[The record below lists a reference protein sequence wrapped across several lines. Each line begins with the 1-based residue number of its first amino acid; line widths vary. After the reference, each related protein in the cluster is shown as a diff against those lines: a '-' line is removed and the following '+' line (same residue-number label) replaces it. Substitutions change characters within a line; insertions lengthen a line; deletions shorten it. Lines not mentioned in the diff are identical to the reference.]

1 MKGRDDVERRKK
13 GGSADASS
21 PGWGSMVCEWN
32 VYTETIPQEREKS
45 QQLVTLFSLFSVTQ
59 YSHSF

>member
-32 VYTETIPQEREKS
+32 VHTEAIPQEREKS
-45 QQLVTLFSLFSVTQ
+45 QPLVTLFSLFSVTQ